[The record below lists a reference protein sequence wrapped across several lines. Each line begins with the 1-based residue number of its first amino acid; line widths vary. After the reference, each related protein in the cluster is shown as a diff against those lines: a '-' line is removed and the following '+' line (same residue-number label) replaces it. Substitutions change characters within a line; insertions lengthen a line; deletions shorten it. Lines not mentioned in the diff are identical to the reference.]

1 MKLHLLKEVVTS
13 SGSKDDRLLS
23 PRLLW
28 LIFEL
33 PHFAFCSRLST
44 FTEAIISTFIII
56 KAIIIII
63 IIIITIAIHPS
74 RIYLPMIAKE
84 IVTFRF
90 SNSSVRDRF
99 AVTFLSS
106 SNWNI
111 ILPT

>member
-1 MKLHLLKEVVTS
+1 MKEHLLKEVVTTS

-63 IIIITIAIHPS
+63 TIGIHPS
-74 RIYLPMIAKE
+74 RKYLPMIAKE